1 MKYQIKQLGLGG
13 ILDQAFSLIR
23 NHFGLLFGI
32 VAVTII
38 PLQIVIGF
46 LQNHIQETIKVGGD
60 FQSLLILQLVLS
72 LLVAVPLAFFVN
84 AAVMYAVASLYLS
97 QPTTIGACFRHAIK
111 RLLPLIG
118 TTFLMTLAIMGGM
131 ILLIIPGIIVAFWF
145 SLSQHV
151 TVLESTAGTAALT
164 RSKALMKGNFGTA
177 FALGLLLYVII
188 FGLSIGAAMIPQV
201 HAQILAIAVVQGI
214 VTLIAAAT
222 FVVFYFSCRCKA
234 ENFDLQVLADA
245 VGVDN
250 AGEAGDNDV
259 EVVAG

>member
-38 PLQIVIGF
+38 PLQLVIGF
-46 LQNHIQETIKVGGD
+46 LTNHIQETIRAGGD
-60 FQSLLILQLVLS
+60 VQQLAILQSVLAVF
-72 LLVAVPLAFFVN
+72 VALPLSILVN
-84 AAVMYAVASLYLS
+84 AAVIYAVASVYLS
-97 QPTTIGACFRHAIK
+97 QPTTVGASFGHALK

-118 TTFLMTLAIMGGM
+118 TTILTGLAIMGGF
-131 ILLIIPGIIVAFWF
+131 ILLIIPGIIFAFWF

-151 TVLESTAGTAALT
+151 TVLENTAGTAALT
-164 RSKALMKGNFGTA
+164 RSKALMKGNIGTA
-177 FALGLLLYVII
+177 FALGLLLWVII
-188 FGLSIGAAMIPQV
+188 FGLSLAAGVIPQI
-201 HAQILAIAVVQGI
+201 HTRILAAAVVQGI

-245 VGVDN
+245 IGAENVDTAN
-250 AGEAGDNDV
+250 EDDV